1 VTSSSLLYFRRTLL
15 RIPKPKPNKTKTKP
29 MRKHKVVP
37 TKTQNKWLSVNEQV
51 RLALNKDA
59 VKATSVT
66 QHKTVSEKFLT
77 NIERLKSGEFEAK
90 RKQALSE
97 YWQAKREKKAKSKA
111 MREYHKRYLE
121 ENQLG
126 AFSTHIPKELLTA
139 FRNHC
144 DSNGITYGEAV
155 VLAFVSY
162 LKKQ

>member
-1 VTSSSLLYFRRTLL
+1 MSSSPFSFRRTNL
-15 RIPKPKPNKTKTKP
+15 RITKTKTQKKQKQ

-37 TKTQNKWLSVNEQV
+37 TPTQNKWLSVNEQV

-66 QHKTVSEKFLT
+66 QHKPVSEKFKQ
-77 NIERLKSGEFEAK
+77 NIERLVSGEFEAK
-90 RKQALSE
+90 RKQALDE
-97 YWQAKREKKAKSKA
+97 YWEKKRAQKAKSKA
-111 MREYHKRYLE
+111 MREYHKRYLK
-121 ENQLG
+121 ENNLG

-155 VLAFVSY
+155 VLAFVDY

>member
-1 VTSSSLLYFRRTLL
+1 MTSSSLIYFRRTNL
-15 RIPKPKPNKTKTKP
+15 RTTKPKTQKKKP

-66 QHKTVSEKFLT
+66 QHNTVSEKFLT

-111 MREYHKRYLE
+111 MREYHKRYLA
-121 ENQLG
+121 ENGLG

>member
-1 VTSSSLLYFRRTLL
+1 MKSSSLLSFRRMNL
-15 RIPKPKPNKTKTKP
+15 RITKPPRPQKKNP
-29 MRKHKVVP
+29 MRKHKVIS

-66 QHKTVSEKFLT
+66 QHKTVSEKFLA
-77 NIERLKSGEFEAK
+77 NIERLNSGEFEAK
-90 RKQALSE
+90 RKQALNE

-111 MREYHKRYLE
+111 MREYHQRYLE

-126 AFSTHIPKELLTA
+126 AYSTHIPKELLLA

-144 DSNGITYGEAV
+144 DSNGITYGEATV
-155 VLAFVSY
+155 IAFVDY
-162 LKKQ
+162 LKKK

>member
-1 VTSSSLLYFRRTLL
+1 MTSSSLIYFRRTHL
-15 RIPKPKPNKTKTKP
+15 RIPKPKTQKKNP

-66 QHKTVSEKFLT
+66 QHKSVSEKFLA

-111 MREYHKRYLE
+111 VS
-121 ENQLG
+121 G
-126 AFSTHIPKELLTA
+126 
-139 FRNHC
+139 
-144 DSNGITYGEAV
+144 GERPRCFLHAYPEGTPHR
-155 VLAFVSY
+155 LPQPLRFQRHH
-162 LKKQ
+162 LR